1 VTRKLLGNHSL
12 LILGFAESV
21 SGIGNWI
28 TMLAVF
34 SIVVFRGGGNAMQSS
49 AVFLAGLV
57 PTLLFSP
64 VSGWLAD
71 RFDRKWL
78 MVGSEVVS
86 GLAVAG
92 LIFVDRL
99 EFVYAL
105 LVLQAISY
113 SIMTPARQA
122 IVAGLVPSHD
132 LTQANAF
139 LQQLAG
145 LVKIGG
151 PMLAGL
157 LLAIVEP
164 QTAILLDVVSFALSA
179 AILTRLP
186 SLPPAR
192 QQATGADELVSEPT
206 TPPGQTALSAL
217 WGSSRLRLLFML
229 TFSTIVVIIG
239 FDVLAPIF
247 TREVLQGDEG
257 LFGLLIGLIG
267 LGTVG
272 AAMALMVR
280 KGDSRPWRDLVLGLF
295 LVACLPAC
303 LAVAT
308 WSEAQAASQILAGV
322 GCLLGGV
329 GNGLLV
335 VQAGT
340 LLQLLS
346 PPGLL
351 GRNAGMFQSVL
362 VAGQMIGLLATP
374 LLVPAL
380 LPMSAFFFVSALAMA
395 GLGMGALLATQRMR
409 SQSQVVVNMA
419 PASAAP
425 RESEAA

>member
-1 VTRKLLGNHSL
+1 MSWRVLGNRSL
-12 LILGFAESV
+12 LILGVAESV

-34 SIVVFRGGGNAMQSS
+34 SMIVFRGGGNAMQSS

-64 VSGWLAD
+64 AAGWLAD

-78 MVGSEVVS
+78 MVSSEIVS

-92 LIFVDRL
+92 LIFVERL
-99 EFVYAL
+99 ELVYAL
-105 LVLQAISY
+105 LALQAISL
-113 SIMTPARQA
+113 SVMAPARQA
-122 IVAGLVPSHD
+122 IVPELVPSDD
-132 LTQANAF
+132 LTQANAL

-164 QTAILLDVVSFALSA
+164 QTAILVDVVSFALSA

-186 SLPPAR
+186 SLPPVR
-192 QQATGADELVSEPT
+192 QQAFRAGEHVSKPAI
-206 TPPGQTALSAL
+206 PPARAAWSAL
-217 WGSSRLRLLFML
+217 WGSSRLRLLFLL

-267 LGTVG
+267 FGTVG
-272 AAMALMVR
+272 SAMALMVR
-280 KGDSRPWRDLVLGLF
+280 KGESKPWRDLVLGLF

-308 WSEAQAASQILAGV
+308 WSEAQTASQILAGV

-351 GRNAGMFQSVL
+351 GRNAGVFQSVM

-380 LPMSAFFFVSALAMA
+380 LSMGDFFFVSTLAMGA
-395 GLGMGALLATQRMR
+395 LGVGALLATQRMR
-409 SQSQVVVNMA
+409 SQPQVVAKLGAGSV
-419 PASAAP
+419 ASHKTEVA
-425 RESEAA
+425 

>member
-1 VTRKLLGNHSL
+1 
-12 LILGFAESV
+12 
-21 SGIGNWI
+21 
-28 TMLAVF
+28 
-34 SIVVFRGGGNAMQSS
+34 
-49 AVFLAGLV
+49 
-57 PTLLFSP
+57 
-64 VSGWLAD
+64 
-71 RFDRKWL
+71 
-78 MVGSEVVS
+78 
-86 GLAVAG
+86 
-92 LIFVDRL
+92 L